1 MRPALRLTWVELKL
15 FVREPLTAV
24 FTFAFPLVMLFVLA
38 EVFGNSVA
46 TDDDGSLVYRGVG
59 PIDFYVPAYV
69 ALVSAAVG
77 LVSLPVH
84 LAGYRERGVLR
95 RFRASGMPMT
105 TLLAA
110 EVAVSLVI
118 VAVSGLV
125 IGGSAAAVYRVA
137 APEHV
142 LGVAVTFLLVA
153 LSFAAIG
160 VLLGALLPNAR
171 AAQGAGI
178 MLFFVML
185 MICGAGPP
193 PEVLSGPLRAVAD
206 LLPLT
211 YGVRLIQ
218 DPWLGLGWDWT
229 ATAVMLV
236 VLVVGGA
243 VAVPLLRRR

>member
-1 MRPALRLTWVELKL
+1 MRAVRRLTWVELKL

-38 EVFGNSVA
+38 EVFGNSVE
-46 TDDDGSLVYRGVG
+46 TDDQGSVVYRGVG

-69 ALVSAAVG
+69 ALVAAAVG

-110 EVAVSLVI
+110 EVAVSLAI
-118 VAVSGLV
+118 VTVSALV
-125 IGGSAAAVYRVA
+125 IGGSAAAVYRIA
-137 APEHV
+137 APERV
-142 LGVAVTFLLVA
+142 LGVILTFLLVA

-193 PEVLSGPLRAVAD
+193 PEVLSAPLRAVGD
-206 LLPLT
+206 VLPLT
-211 YGVRLIQ
+211 YAVRVIQ
-218 DPWLGLGWDWT
+218 DPWLGFGWDWT
-229 ATAVMLV
+229 ATLVMLAFLCV
-236 VLVVGGA
+236 SAAL
-243 VAVPLLRRR
+243 AVPLLRRR